1 MATIKPSGILSGRQS
16 LNRSN
21 PHYPRLMAVTIAV
34 ILVTLALWQASAT
47 GSLMGIVS
55 STTLLVMGAAVWAY
69 LLRRYNDWER
79 AEALRAEKASA
90 QDARACPR

>member
-47 GSLMGIVS
+47 GSLTGIVS
-55 STTLLVMGAAVWAY
+55 STTLLVMWGGCLGISPQALQRLGAS
-69 LLRRYNDWER
+69 R
-79 AEALRAEKASA
+79 SA
-90 QDARACPR
+90 

>member
-21 PHYPRLMAVTIAV
+21 PHYPKLMAITIAV
-34 ILVTLALWQASAT
+34 ILVALILWQASAA
-47 GSLMGIVS
+47 GSLTGIVS
-55 STTLLVMGAAVWAY
+55 ATTLLVMGAAGWAY

-79 AEALRAEKASA
+79 AEALRAEKAK
-90 QDARACPR
+90 RPGR